1 MGLRLTNY
9 PASKVL
15 HRAVQHLYKTF
26 KDMAFHDEIT
36 SVFKSRQFHM
46 TTSNTETWEATLD
59 GDRVK
64 MKIDH
69 QSRLS
74 RVE

>member
-1 MGLRLTNY
+1 ME
-9 PASKVL
+9 AID
-15 HRAVQHLYKTF
+15 

-64 MKIDH
+64 MKIAH
-69 QSRLS
+69 QARLS
-74 RVE
+74 RVECCNLLILFFNPLSVESH